1 MHSLNCIAA
10 AVDWAFL
17 QRSIQQ
23 ILQACPCLSR
33 LSISPGGEQK
43 QRGEEQGQKAFHRNP
58 SFVRYADSFFRLRL
72 RLAETATR
80 VEPRALAISF
90 TGRT

>member
-1 MHSLNCIAA
+1 MHSLNCIPA
-10 AVDWAFL
+10 AVDWAFP

-33 LSISPGGEQK
+33 IGISPGGKHK
-43 QRGEEQGQKAFHRNP
+43 QGGEEQRQSAFHRNP

-80 VEPRALAISF
+80 LQPRALAISF